1 MAEAKSALGAVYEPG
16 TIGVEAGSPA
26 ISICERLER
35 NIVQVAGWRSSFDS
49 VCGTLGEMLNCRIPT
64 DLRRATSSG
73 GRSVFRVRPERLWIT
88 GSSNDEVLRDL
99 NVESLVGDAV
109 MTRLGHGRTVLRVT
123 GPGSDLLL
131 NRGLPV
137 DLDPEVFP
145 PNAFAQ
151 SAIHHMHVMVHRVD
165 IAGELAFDVYVSR
178 EVAISFW
185 EWLTEAAAPLGCEIR
200 QPDRSS

>member
-1 MAEAKSALGAVYEPG
+1 
-16 TIGVEAGSPA
+16 
-26 ISICERLER
+26 
-35 NIVQVAGWRSSFDS
+35 
-49 VCGTLGEMLNCRIPT
+49 
-64 DLRRATSSG
+64 
-73 GRSVFRVRPERLWIT
+73 
-88 GSSNDEVLRDL
+88 
-99 NVESLVGDAV
+99 

-123 GPGSDLLL
+123 GPESDLLL

-145 PNAFAQ
+145 ANAFAQ

-185 EWLTEAAAPLGCEIR
+185 EWLTEAAAPLGCEIG

>member
-16 TIGVEAGSPA
+16 TIGVEGGLPA
-26 ISICERLER
+26 VSICERLER
-35 NIVQVAGWRSSFDS
+35 NLVQVAGWRSSFDS
-49 VCGTLGEMLNCRIPT
+49 VCDMLAEILNCRIPT

-73 GRSVFRVRPERLWIT
+73 GRSILRVRPERLWIT

-99 NVESLVGDAV
+99 NVESLGGDAV

-123 GPGSDLLL
+123 GPESGILL

-137 DLDPEVFP
+137 DLDPEAFP
-145 PNAFAQ
+145 VNAFAQ
-151 SAIHHMHVMVHRVD
+151 SAIHHMHVLVHRVD
-165 IAGELAFDVYVSR
+165 IAGELAFEVYVSR

-185 EWLTEAAAPLGCEIR
+185 EWLTEAAAPLGCEIG